1 MAKRKKPK
9 IPDAKARQAEMGD
22 ALSKLEKPKTPWK
35 ILIQIGIGF
44 AVLWV
49 VAGMLMPY
57 IGYWGIGVAGVL
69 TLIALGFGLY
79 IWRLTRKSSDIMDI
93 LKTATDAEGRDA
105 AIAALQARGDDD
117 VMGKL
122 AQAQLVGQEDPKAAM
137 AILEEID
144 IDKAPKLLQ
153 NDVRAQLGL
162 MYLLHNRAK
171 DARKL
176 ADDIKL
182 DAQPQP
188 KQKAMYAAV
197 IAESFARTGKAKEAV
212 SLLEDYDPDADGAED
227 YEEMRPLLYRA
238 QMFASLQMKKRG
250 RARTAMMRL
259 ARIDPNQLG
268 AFMQK
273 GTHPQVKRLA
283 REVLEKEGFVPK
295 QKVQMQRR

>member
-9 IPDAKARQAEMGD
+9 IPDAQARQAEMGD

-35 ILIQIGIGF
+35 ILIQIAIGF

-57 IGYWGIGVAGVL
+57 IGYWGVGVAGVL
-69 TLIALGFGLY
+69 TLIALGFGFY

-137 AILEEID
+137 ALLEEID

-162 MYLLHNRAK
+162 MYLLHNRSK

-212 SLLEDYDPDADGAED
+212 ALLEDYDPDADGAED

-238 QMFASLQMKKRG
+238 QMFASLNMKKRG

-295 QKVQMQRR
+295 QKVRMQR

>member
-9 IPDAKARQAEMGD
+9 LPERADMSE
-22 ALSKLEKPKTPWK
+22 ALANLEKPKTPWK
-35 ILIQIGIGF
+35 VLIQIGIGF

-49 VAGMLMPY
+49 LAGMLTPY
-57 IGYWGIGVAGVL
+57 IGYWGLGVAGVL
-69 TLIALGFGLY
+69 TLVALGFGIY

-93 LKTATDAEGRDA
+93 LKGATDAQGREA
-105 AIAALQARGDDD
+105 AIAALQAKGDD

-122 AQAQLVGQEDPKAAM
+122 AQAQLVGQEDPKEAM
-137 AILEEID
+137 RILEEID
-144 IDKAPKLLQ
+144 IEKAPKLLQ

-197 IAESFARTGKAKEAV
+197 IAESFARTGKAKEAAA
-212 SLLEDYDPDADGAED
+212 LLEDYDPDGEGGDAF
-227 YEEMRPLLYRA
+227 EEMKPLLYRA
-238 QMFASLQMKKRG
+238 QMFTALRTKKRG

-259 ARIDPNQLG
+259 ARHDANQLG
-268 AFMQK
+268 AFLQK
-273 GTHPQVKRLA
+273 GTHPEVKRLA

-295 QKVQMQRR
+295 QKMKVQRH

>member
-1 MAKRKKPK
+1 
-9 IPDAKARQAEMGD
+9 MGE
-22 ALSKLEKPKTPWK
+22 ALANMEKPKTPWK
-35 ILIQIGIGF
+35 LLIQIGIGF

-57 IGYWGIGVAGVL
+57 IGYWGVGVAGVL
-69 TLIALGFGLY
+69 TLIALGFGIY
-79 IWRLTRKSSDIMDI
+79 IWRLTRKSSHIMDI

-137 AILEEID
+137 ALLEEID

-153 NDVRAQLGL
+153 NDVRAQLAL
-162 MYLLHNRAK
+162 MYLLHNRSK

-197 IAESFARTGKAKEAV
+197 IAESFARTGKAKDAV
-212 SLLEDYDPDADGAED
+212 SLLEDYDPDGDGSDAFG
-227 YEEMRPLLYRA
+227 EMRPLLYRA
-238 QMFASLQMKKRG
+238 QMFAALNMKKKG

-295 QKVQMQRR
+295 QKVRMQR

>member
-1 MAKRKKPK
+1 MN
-9 IPDAKARQAEMGD
+9 D
-22 ALSKLEKPKTPWK
+22 ALTNLEKPRTPWK
-35 ILIQIGIGF
+35 ILIQIAVGF

-49 VAGMLMPY
+49 VAGMLTPY
-57 IGYWGIGVAGVL
+57 IGYWGLGVAGVL
-69 TLIALGFGLY
+69 TLVALGFGFY
-79 IWRLTRKSSDIMDI
+79 IWRLTRKSSDIMEI
-93 LKTATDAEGRDA
+93 LKGATDADGRDA
-105 AIAALQARGDDD
+105 AIAALQAKGDD

-153 NDVRAQLGL
+153 NDVRAQLAL

-176 ADDIKL
+176 AEDIKL

-197 IAESFARTGKAKEAV
+197 IAESFARCGKVKEANE
-212 SLLEDYDPDADGAED
+212 LLEDFDPDGDGAD
-227 YEEMRPLLYRA
+227 AFGEMKPLLYRA
-238 QMFASLQMKKRG
+238 QMFASLRDKKRG

-259 ARIDPNQLG
+259 AKIDPNQLG

-273 GTHPQVKRLA
+273 GTHPDVKRLA
-283 REVLEKEGFVPK
+283 REVLEKEGYVPK
-295 QKVQMQRR
+295 QKMQFQRR